1 MIINHTGIT
10 EENLFPFHLY
20 PNPASD
26 KINLSSNMGEVE
38 SLKIKLFDLSGALL
52 KEIKYSEEID
62 VSYLNNGVYYIEITN
77 NKIVYRKRFIKLNQ

>member
-1 MIINHTGIT
+1 
-10 EENLFPFHLY
+10 
-20 PNPASD
+20 
-26 KINLSSNMGEVE
+26 MGEVE

-77 NKIVYRKRFIKLNQ
+77 NKIV